1 MDIDQRHLYEKTRFN
16 FVFRFATLIVFIIL
30 SAIYINGS
38 VIGVVRTVYLVLVAI
53 FVLFCI
59 LTKRYGVLYQ
69 KICLY
74 TLAVGYALL
83 YLTARQPYLI
93 IIMFPLVMIV
103 ILDRDRKATNLAGVA
118 NISISLIFYFNRLI
132 SGNMEDSLV
141 ETVFLVYS
149 IFIAIAG
156 VTLTNFMERQEEET
170 VTHLKSQADAQAQI
184 AESVV
189 SESGVILQ
197 KIDDANDIIKNL
209 GNSIEHS
216 DKTAS
221 EISNAMHSTAEAI
234 NNQTEMTAK
243 IQDSLLQSGEEASA
257 MKDSSLE
264 TSKVIEE
271 GVALLTEL
279 KEKSEETAKIN
290 ELTKDATKQ
299 LSNRIVEVEEIT
311 GSIMNISSQ
320 TNLLALNASI
330 EAARA
335 GEAGRGFAVVAEEI
349 RKLSEETKASTEKI
363 SDIIKKLSDDMNIA
377 NDNMNRSS
385 DSIEEQN
392 AMIGDTSEKFETVR
406 SNVVELMKSIVNIS
420 NTVSEVVE
428 ANGTIMD
435 SITNLSATTEEVS
448 ASTENLAELSNKN
461 VENMETMNSYL
472 ANINES
478 ATKLKESLN

>member
-1 MDIDQRHLYEKTRFN
+1 MDIDQRHLYQKTRIN

-385 DSIEEQN
+385 GSIEEQN